1 MVLEKTLE
9 SPLDNKEI
17 KPINPKGNQPWIFIG
32 RTDAEVPMPWLLDM
46 KSRLTRRNLD
56 AGEDWRQKV
65 KRVGQEFEQTR
76 GDSEGWGVWWA
87 AVHGVT
93 KSWTQ
98 LSNWTTTKIW
108 SGLLF
113 SMLFISL
120 HCSVDY
126 MGNHFLSCGFEVLLL
141 ISSLHWLQSVNPLC
155 CHFPHNF
162 LHWRVFF
169 FLVSLSPVG
178 LPIIA
183 SSRLLPQC
191 RLEQSLNL
199 EF

>member
-1 MVLEKTLE
+1 M
-9 SPLDNKEI
+9 
-17 KPINPKGNQPWIFIG
+17 
-32 RTDAEVPMPWLLDM
+32 
-46 KSRLTRRNLD
+46 NLS
-56 AGEDWRQKV
+56 K
-65 KRVGQEFEQTR
+65 R
-76 GDSEGWGVWWA
+76 GDSEGWGVRWA

-93 KSWTQ
+93 KSWTW
-98 LSNWTTTKIW
+98 LSDWTTTKIW

-120 HCSVDY
+120 CCSVDY
-126 MGNHFLSCGFEVLLL
+126 MGNHFLSCDFEVLLL

-183 SSRLLPQC
+183 STRLLPQSH
-191 RLEQSLNL
+191 LEQSLNL
-199 EF
+199 EFLKFYLCINSHYLYNLLVCFHIYNFFWNAYCHLIWCSKWLCDRQGRNYFHVHFLN